1 MEGSAVTDRPDNRA
15 AVEKALCEGYARLA
29 GYVRKFTADEQ
40 DADDL
45 LHDFYVRAL
54 AKSRQLRDPV
64 RVQGWLSAILRS
76 VIADH
81 FERRR
86 RDAGV
91 ITETSN
97 FEDLAASLTDGSP
110 GDSVC
115 ECLDQILPGLPQ
127 KDADLIRR
135 LDLRGEDRQEVAGE
149 LRLRLNTLNVRH
161 FRIRQRLKGLLV
173 DYCRGCRP
181 QGFLRCEC
189 PSPAV

>member
-1 MEGSAVTDRPDNRA
+1 MTDRSDNRA
-15 AVEKALCEGYARLA
+15 AVEKALCEGYARLF
-29 GYVRKFTADEQ
+29 GYVRKFAADEQ

-54 AKSRQLRDPV
+54 AKSQQLRDPV
-64 RVQGWLSAILRS
+64 RVRGWLSAILRS
-76 VIADH
+76 VIANH

-86 RDAGV
+86 RDAGL

-97 FEDLAASLTDGSP
+97 FEELAASLTDESP

-115 ECLDQILPGLPQ
+115 ECLDQVLPGLPQ

-135 LDLRGEDRQEVAGE
+135 LDLRGDDRQQLAGE
-149 LRLRLNTLNVRH
+149 LRIRLNTLNVRH

-173 DYCRGCRP
+173 DYCRGCQP
-181 QGFLRCEC
+181 GSFLRCEC

>member
-1 MEGSAVTDRPDNRA
+1 MEDSAMTDQSDNRA
-15 AVEKALCEGYARLA
+15 AIEKALRDGYARLA
-29 GYVRKFTADEQ
+29 GYVRKFAADER

-54 AKSRQLRDPV
+54 AKSQQLRDPI
-64 RVQGWLSAILRS
+64 RIQGWLSAILRS

-86 RDAGV
+86 RDARV
-91 ITETSN
+91 ITEASN
-97 FEDLAASLTDGSP
+97 FEELAASLSDESP
-110 GDSVC
+110 GDTVC
-115 ECLDQILPGLPQ
+115 ECLDRILPGLPQ

-149 LRLRLNTLNVRH
+149 LRIRLNTLNVRH
-161 FRIRQRLKGLLV
+161 FRIRQRLKGILV
-173 DYCRGCRP
+173 DYCRGCRSR
-181 QGFLRCEC
+181 GFLRCEC